1 MPLHPATVHFPIAL
15 LLASLGFYAV
25 HQWKQEAYYQRTG
38 FLLHLI
44 GVISMVIA
52 VLTGNQA
59 QSAIEGIPVLEDIVQ
74 QHQISGFVLLWL
86 LSMMLIWRYLRQ
98 ERMQSLERWLFLGLF
113 FAAMGLM
120 TYSAHLGGTMV
131 FEHGAGVMGK

>member
-25 HQWKQEAYYQRTG
+25 HQWKQEDYFQRTG

-44 GVISMVIA
+44 GVISMAIA

-59 QSAIEGIPVLEDIVQ
+59 QSNIAETPALEELVQ

-86 LSMMLIWRYLRQ
+86 LGMMLIWRYLRQ
-98 ERMQSLERWLFLGLF
+98 KRMQKLERWLFLGLF
-113 FAAMGLM
+113 IASMALM
-120 TYSAHLGGTMV
+120 AYSSHLGGTMV
-131 FEHGAGVMGK
+131 YEHGAGVIGK